1 MDNHG
6 LLSEYLSTNAPFS
19 KDELAHVL
27 AHFKPRLT
35 KRNEILL
42 AQGDLCQHI
51 YFVNRGYLRM
61 YYVQPDGHEA
71 TRYLAFEREMGTAL
85 ASFVSQE
92 PALDFMQTDEPSDL
106 LFTSYLDFQKLLREV
121 PAMEKIYRINLELT
135 LLIHT
140 RRLESFLTMDA
151 RERYEHLVRTQ
162 PALVQRLSNR
172 VMASYLGITQE
183 TLSRLKARK

>member
-1 MDNHG
+1 MNNHG
-6 LLSEYLSTNAPFS
+6 LLSAYLAANASFS
-19 KDELAHVL
+19 KDELLHVL
-27 AHFKPRLT
+27 THFKPRLT

-61 YYVQPDGHEA
+61 YYVQPDGQEA
-71 TRYLAFEREMGTAL
+71 TRYLAFEGELGTAL

-106 LFTSYLDFQKLLREV
+106 LFTSYPDLQKLLREV

-151 RERYEHLVRTQ
+151 RERYDHLVRNQ
-162 PALVQRLSNR
+162 PTLVQRLSNR